1 MTNKEAKHQV
11 FMEAHARWLAN
22 QEKHYGYNENVG
34 KYQDDLNEMVWA
46 DWEFTEAHEK
56 LWSDYIRYFE
66 EGISPYKAK
75 LSKKEIERRLE
86 RKWTTWFRPSSN
98 ATRKRPT
105 RKQYPKACGPF

>member
-46 DWEFTEAHEK
+46 DWTFTEAHEK

-66 EGISPYKAK
+66 EGVSPYKAK
-75 LSKKEIERRLE
+75 LSKKSNDAWKRR
-86 RKWTTWFRPSSN
+86 WTTWSRLNSS
-98 ATRKRPT
+98 AT
-105 RKQYPKACGPF
+105 